1 MHSDNVIHVHRYSCD
16 ILKEFPQMKLNAV
29 WVLSGKDLKQFI
41 VTQEVKPG
49 EVIALPFQE
58 HLETPLYLL

>member
-1 MHSDNVIHVHRYSCD
+1 
-16 ILKEFPQMKLNAV
+16 MKLNAV